1 MLAPGEFL
9 LKPPATLPASPAAV
23 NSPTPLETPVLA
35 LAVTPPD
42 QAVRPVPPTLPS
54 EEPESRSFLLIL
66 LRALGAV
73 HY

>member
-23 NSPTPLETPVLA
+23 SSPTPLETPVLS
-35 LAVTPPD
+35 LAVTPPA
-42 QAVRPVPPTLPS
+42 QAVRPVPPTPP
-54 EEPESRSFLLIL
+54 EEPEPRSFLLIL